1 MIKAKF
7 HGHIEEAANIR
18 TFQFKTEL
26 PVDHVAGQFTELF
39 LPHENPDERGIK
51 HWFTISSAP
60 FDEYLTI
67 TTKFSNPSSTFKQT
81 LHDLKPGTEVTL
93 AEPMGDFV
101 LPKDNVIPII
111 FVAGGIGITPY
122 HSILSWLAKDGEEYR
137 NIKLIYAVENED
149 EIIFQDTFNK
159 AGVHATIIVN
169 HPSDEWGGERGL
181 ITSDHILKLTEPDKG
196 TLIYVSGPEPM
207 VETLQKDLIK
217 LKFPKTQIVT
227 DFFPNYT
234 SY

>member
-1 MIKAKF
+1 MKAIFHDFIK
-7 HGHIEEAANIR
+7 EAENIR
-18 TFQFKTEL
+18 TFRFKPEH
-26 PVDHVAGQFTELF
+26 PVDYIAGQYTELF
-39 LPHENPDERGIK
+39 LPHENADDRGIK
-51 HWFTISSAP
+51 RWFTISSAP

-67 TTKFSNPSSTFKQT
+67 TTKFSDPSSTFKQQ
-81 LHDLKPGTEVTL
+81 LLKLKPGDEVNL

-101 LPKDNVIPII
+101 LPKDNAIPLI

-122 HSILSWLAKDGEEYR
+122 HSMLSWLAQNSEHR
-137 NIKLIYAVENED
+137 TIRLLYAVNNED

-159 AGVHATIIVN
+159 AAAHTTLVVN

-181 ITSDHILKLTEPDKG
+181 ITADHILKLTEPDKD
-196 TLIYVSGPEPM
+196 TLIYISGPEPM
-207 VETLQKDLIK
+207 VETLEKDLTK
-217 LKFPKTQIVT
+217 LGIPKTRLVT